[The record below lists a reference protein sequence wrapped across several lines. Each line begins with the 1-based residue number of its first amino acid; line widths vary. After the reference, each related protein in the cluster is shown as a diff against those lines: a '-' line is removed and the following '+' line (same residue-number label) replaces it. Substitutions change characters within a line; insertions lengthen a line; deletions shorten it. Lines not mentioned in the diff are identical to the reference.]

1 MGVYLTAKYPD
12 APQWFMGYITFGR
25 LRMDIAKQISPEF
38 GELYARGYTSLVDD
52 KTQYLLEMEM
62 LGKLKPKKWAVEFL
76 YLSDCSGKYSPYK
89 CHVLLEAIQNM
100 NDAVRYGYGG
110 WEKERQMTG
119 ADFKALLAECY
130 SRKCYMIWS

>member
-1 MGVYLTAKYPD
+1 MGVMLTAKYPD
-12 APQWFMGYITFGR
+12 APQWFMGYLTFGR
-25 LRMDIAKQISPEF
+25 LRMDIAKQISPTF
-38 GELYARGYTSLVDD
+38 GELYSRGFTSLDD
-52 KTQYLLEMEM
+52 EKQYLLEMEM

-89 CHVLLEAIQNM
+89 CKILLEAIQDM
-100 NDAVRYGYGG
+100 DDTIRYGYGG
-110 WEKERQMTG
+110 WEKERQMAG